1 MLLELVGIVFGGR
14 KRKTRRN
21 DTLDTIN
28 MLVSDNE
35 QYLEQQNVRRIVRK
49 VEE

>member
-14 KRKTRRN
+14 KRKTRGD
-21 DTLDTIN
+21 DTLDTID
-28 MLVSDNE
+28 MLVSGDE
-35 QYLEQQNVRRIVRK
+35 QYLEQYNVRRIVSK